1 MLKIFAPNFIY
12 RLCKII
18 TLPAIIFFIL
28 FICIGL
34 YSAYN
39 SPIDYQQKETVKIMY
54 IHVPSAWMALGIYLL
69 IGILSIISIIAR
81 IPTAFLLASS
91 AAPIGM
97 IFALITLVTGS
108 IWGYPIW
115 GTWWVWDARLTSMF
129 VLFMLYIAYLGIL
142 HASSD
147 NIFRAE
153 KPAAVIAILGF
164 INVPIVKFSV
174 NLWNSLH
181 QPASILRSTGPSI
194 DPSMLKPLLIMFLAF
209 IFLFIALCS
218 MRFHVISRKIH
229 NLIRNRI

>member
-12 RLCKII
+12 RLFKII
-18 TLPAIIFFIL
+18 TLPAIIFFIVL
-28 FICIGL
+28 MSVGL
-34 YSAYN
+34 YLAYN
-39 SPIDYQQKETVKIMY
+39 APIDYQQKETVKIMY
-54 IHVPSAWMALGIYLL
+54 IHVPSAWMALGIYLF
-69 IGILSIISIIAR
+69 IGIVSIISIISR
-81 IPTAFLLASS
+81 IPTAFLLAAS

-97 IFALITLVTGS
+97 IFALITLVTGA

-129 VLFMLYIAYLGIL
+129 VLFLLYIAYIGIL

-153 KPAAVIAILGF
+153 KPAAVIAILGA

-181 QPASILRSTGPSI
+181 QPASIFRASGPSI
-194 DPSMLKPLLIMFLAF
+194 DPSMLKPLFIMFIAF
-209 IFLFIALCS
+209 IFLFLALCS
-218 MRFHVISRKIH
+218 MKFHIISRKIH
-229 NLIRNRI
+229 NLTRNRI